1 MTTPS
6 FDEPGAVAPQP
17 RSDPPGP
24 DATGPDAP
32 GDEETG
38 PRDAAVPAHYGDP
51 FGEQRA
57 LSRRAGLVDRSHRGV
72 VRVTGPE
79 RLSWLHLL
87 LSQQVAD
94 LPEGAGTEALVLDA
108 QGRVEHHA
116 VLAHVDGTVW
126 LDVEPGRAAGL
137 ADYLDK
143 MRFWSQVEVA
153 DASDDWAVLSVVGP
167 AVDEVLTA
175 AGVPAPH
182 GDHAALALPGTGD
195 GAGDRDGDRDGDGDG
210 AQRSSTRENGIVRRM
225 PWPGPDAEAAVDLVV
240 PRAEFASW
248 WSRLRGAGARPAGHD
263 AFEALRVTA
272 LRPRLGVD
280 TDERAIPH
288 EMGWIGAAVHL
299 HKGCYRGQET
309 VSRVANLGRPPRQL
323 VLLHL
328 QAGDDP
334 LPPPGTPV
342 LSGEGGRPVGR
353 VGTAV
358 RHHELGTVALALI
371 KRSAVASAPGG
382 DPLWVTADDEES
394 DVVPGPAAVDTD
406 SIPPDTGEPPGR
418 AAMRRLKG

>member
-1 MTTPS
+1 MTTSPA
-6 FDEPGAVAPQP
+6 FEEPGAVAPQ
-17 RSDPPGP
+17 DTA
-24 DATGPDAP
+24 DDAP
-32 GDEETG
+32 
-38 PRDAAVPAHYGDP
+38 DAAVPAHYGDP

-57 LSRRAGLVDRSHRGV
+57 LMRRAGVVDRSHRGV

-94 LPEGAGTEALVLDA
+94 LPDGAGTEALVLDA

-126 LDVEPGRAAGL
+126 LDVEPGAAATL
-137 ADYLDK
+137 AGYLDR
-143 MRFWSQVEVA
+143 MRFWSDVTVA
-153 DASDDWAVLSVVGP
+153 DETDAWAVLSVVGP

-175 AGVPAPH
+175 AGVPAPQ
-182 GDHAALALPGTGD
+182 GDHAALALPGG
-195 GAGDRDGDRDGDGDG
+195 GV
-210 AQRSSTRENGIVRRM
+210 VRRM
-225 PWPGPDAEAAVDLVV
+225 PWPGPGPEAAADLIV
-240 PRAEFASW
+240 PRGGLAAW

-263 AFEALRVTA
+263 AFEALRVGA
-272 LRPRLGVD
+272 LRPRLGLD
-280 TDERAIPH
+280 TDDRAIPH

-299 HKGCYRGQET
+299 QKGCYRGQET

-328 QAGDDP
+328 QSGDDP

-342 LSGEGGRPVGR
+342 LNGEGGRAVGR

-358 RHHELGTVALALI
+358 RHHELGTVALALL
-371 KRSAVASAPGG
+371 KRSVVGTAGE
-382 DPLWVTADDEES
+382 LWVAPEGDDAA
-394 DVVPGPAAVDTD
+394 PGPAAVDPD

-418 AAMRRLKG
+418 AAVRRLQG

>member
-1 MTTPS
+1 MTTSP
-6 FDEPGAVAPQP
+6 FDEPGAVAPV
-17 RSDPPGP
+17 
-24 DATGPDAP
+24 DADAA
-32 GDEETG
+32 TTTAATNA
-38 PRDAAVPAHYGDP
+38 DAAVPAHYGDP

-57 LSRRAGLVDRSHRGV
+57 MTRRAGVVDRSHRGV
-72 VRVTGPE
+72 LRVTGPE

-94 LPEGAGTEALVLDA
+94 LPDGGGTEALVLDA

-116 VLAHVDGTVW
+116 VLAHVDDTVW
-126 LDVEPGRAAGL
+126 LDVEPGRAAAL
-137 ADYLDK
+137 ADYLDR

-153 DASDDWAVLSVVGP
+153 DETEAWALLSVVGP
-167 AVDEVLTA
+167 AVDEVLTS

-182 GDHAALALPGTGD
+182 GDHAAAALPGG
-195 GAGDRDGDRDGDGDG
+195 GV
-210 AQRSSTRENGIVRRM
+210 VRRM
-225 PWPGPDAEAAVDLVV
+225 PWPGPDAEAAVDVVV
-240 PRAEFASW
+240 PRAEVGSW
-248 WSRLRGAGARPAGHD
+248 WSRLRGAGARAAGHD
-263 AFEALRVTA
+263 AYEALRVAA
-272 LRPRLGVD
+272 LRPRLGTD

-328 QAGDDP
+328 QSGDDP

-342 LSGEGGRPVGR
+342 LGEEGGRAVGR
-353 VGTAV
+353 LGSVV
-358 RHHELGTVALALI
+358 RHHELGTVALALL
-371 KRSAVASAPGG
+371 KRSAVTSAPGG
-382 DPLWVTADDEES
+382 APLWVAPES
-394 DVVPGPAAVDTD
+394 EDLVAGPAAVDPD

-418 AAMRRLKG
+418 AAMRRLRG

>member
-1 MTTPS
+1 VTTPS
-6 FDEPGAVAPQP
+6 FGEPGAVAPQP
-17 RSDPPGP
+17 GP
-24 DATGPDAP
+24 D
-32 GDEETG
+32 ETG
-38 PRDAAVPAHYGDP
+38 EELRDAAVPAHYGDP

-57 LSRRAGLVDRSHRGV
+57 MARRAGVVDRSHRGV
-72 VRVTGPE
+72 IRVTGPE

-87 LSQQVAD
+87 LTQQVAD
-94 LPEGAGTEALVLDA
+94 LAEGAGTEALVLDA

-126 LDVEPGRAAGL
+126 FDVEPGRAAGL

-153 DASDDWAVLSVVGP
+153 DVSDEWAVLSVVGP
-167 AVDEVLTA
+167 AVDEVLTT
-175 AGVPAPH
+175 AGAPAPH
-182 GDHAALALPGTGD
+182 GDHAAVALPGG
-195 GAGDRDGDRDGDGDG
+195 
-210 AQRSSTRENGIVRRM
+210 GIVRRM
-225 PWPGPDAEAAVDLVV
+225 PWPGPGSEGAVDLVV
-240 PRAEFASW
+240 PRAEQEAW
-248 WSRLRGAGARPAGHD
+248 WSRLRGADARAAGHD

-288 EMGWIGAAVHL
+288 EMGWIGEAVHL
-299 HKGCYRGQET
+299 QKGCYRGQET

-328 QAGDDP
+328 QSGDDP

-342 LSGEGGRPVGR
+342 LTGEGGRAVGR
-353 VGTAV
+353 IGSAV
-358 RHHELGTVALALI
+358 RHHELGTVALALL
-371 KRSAVASAPGG
+371 KRSAVTQAPDGE
-382 DPLWVTADDEES
+382 PLWVAPES
-394 DVVPGPAAVDTD
+394 DDMAPGPAAVDPD